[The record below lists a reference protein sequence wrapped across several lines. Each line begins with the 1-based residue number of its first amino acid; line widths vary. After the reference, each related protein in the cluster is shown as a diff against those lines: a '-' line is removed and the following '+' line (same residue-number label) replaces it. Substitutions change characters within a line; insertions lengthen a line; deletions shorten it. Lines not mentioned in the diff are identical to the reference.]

1 MVHSQEKADGTSREI
16 LFEFKPMGSQVRVAA
31 IDAETGTEVIIIAPI
46 GASQL
51 DMQRVAIAKLKRKL
65 AKDASQRHI

>member
-1 MVHSQEKADGTSREI
+1 MVHSQEKTGGEAREI
-16 LFEFKPMGSQVRVAA
+16 LFEFRPMGSQVRVAA
-31 IDAETGTEVIIIAPI
+31 IDADTGAEVIVIAPI

-65 AKDASQRHI
+65 AKDASK

>member
-1 MVHSQEKADGTSREI
+1 MVHGKEKSDGDQREI
-16 LFEFKPMGSQVRVAA
+16 LFEFRPVGPQIRVAA
-31 IDAETGTEVIIIAPI
+31 IDAETGTEVIVIAPI

-65 AKDASQRHI
+65 AKDAM